1 MSCGRSTAKRFRP
14 ELTTRE
20 NIYWVTSRMTEF
32 MADDDLAINR
42 VNPYTATN
50 TFGVSS
56 NGGRYPEMQWK
67 APSAAAGADDT
78 GMASW
83 DDHEEYTDHFARPQ
97 SGGIYLKTGG
107 VDPALSFMYPARK
120 VQYDDGATSWSREI
134 VWKNAENY
142 TNIQPFGEMAEQSL
156 FPVWIM
162 RVLLAIIF
170 IIRHLFKI

>member
-1 MSCGRSTAKRFRP
+1 
-14 ELTTRE
+14 
-20 NIYWVTSRMTEF
+20 MTEF

-50 TFGVSS
+50 TFGIPS

-67 APSAAAGADDT
+67 AADDT

-83 DDHEEYTDHFARPQ
+83 DDDPQPEYTGHFARPQ

-120 VQYDDGATSWSREI
+120 VQYDDGASSWSREI

-162 RVLLAIIF
+162 LVLLAIIF
-170 IIRHLFKI
+170 IIRQLFKV